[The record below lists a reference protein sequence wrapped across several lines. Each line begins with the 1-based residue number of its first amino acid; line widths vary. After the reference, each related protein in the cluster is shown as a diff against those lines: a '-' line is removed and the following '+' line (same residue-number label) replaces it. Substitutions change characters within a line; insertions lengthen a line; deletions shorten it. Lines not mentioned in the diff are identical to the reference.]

1 MNYQLRANPVLQKI
15 RQNRVS
21 FGIYV
26 NVRSPAI
33 VELAGLAGLDF
44 VRIDAAHGLFD
55 LPGIEALI
63 RAAEHAGVVPFVRLG
78 FDEDRIAAVLEA
90 GAMGVVVPGVT
101 DADTAKRV
109 VDAVKFRPVGG
120 RGMFAASRQ
129 SGYGSVDANSYREW
143 TNREIMAGIQIESP
157 EGAANVENIV
167 SVPGIDLVLSGR
179 GDLANALD
187 LAGQKHH
194 PRVLEMESRIF
205 ETARSYG
212 LAVSPQLDPMADN
225 FADQL
230 AVVTSQGAAV
240 VSLGTDLGIIKR
252 SFEDVRD
259 RAVSALC

>member
-26 NVRSPAI
+26 NVQSSAV

-63 RAAEHAGVVPFVRLG
+63 RAAEYAGIVPFVRLG

-90 GAMGVVVPGVT
+90 GAMGVVVPGIT
-101 DADTAKRV
+101 DASGAKRV
-109 VDAVKFRPVGG
+109 VDAVKFRPVGA

-129 SGYGSVDANSYREW
+129 SGYGSVDASRYREW
-143 TNREIMAGIQIESP
+143 TNKEILAGIQIESP
-157 EGAANVENIV
+157 EAVANVESIV

-194 PRVLEMESRIF
+194 PRVLEMERSIF
-205 ETARSYG
+205 EMARSHG
-212 LAVSPQLDPMADN
+212 LAVSPQLDPLGDS
-225 FADQL
+225 FEDQL
-230 AVVTSQGAAV
+230 AAVTAKGAAV
-240 VSLGTDLGIIKR
+240 ISLGTDLGIIKR
-252 SFEDVRD
+252 AFEDVRS
-259 RAVSALC
+259 RAMAALS